1 MTDGTSERGFFF
13 VRHGQTDANR
23 DGLRSGGECDA
34 HLTELG
40 REQAFEAG
48 LTLHRLGLTPGLI
61 LSSPLSRTLET
72 AWLLSARFD
81 LEVRIVSG
89 LIERRLGA
97 WNGRSVEATRL
108 PLAAGET
115 PPGGES
121 DAVFRARVLAAF
133 RALVPLYARW
143 PLIVS
148 SRGVARILMEHAG
161 RESAVTLPNGIILRV
176 TLTGPGNPGDFEVA
190 GIHPVEP
197 RLESAWSHGAR
208 FTPAHRGRVR

>member
-1 MTDGTSERGFFF
+1 MTDGASEPGFFF
-13 VRHGQTDANR
+13 IRHGQTDANR

-40 REQAFEAG
+40 REQAREAG
-48 LTLHRLGLTPGLI
+48 LTLRRLGLTPSLI

-72 AWLLSARFD
+72 ARLLNDRFN

-97 WNGRSVEATRL
+97 WNGRSVEATQL

-133 RALVPLYARW
+133 RALAPLYTRW

-148 SRGVARILMEHAG
+148 SRGVARILMEHAD
-161 RESAVTLPNGIILRV
+161 RESAATLPNGAILRV
-176 TLTGPGNPGDFEVA
+176 TLTDPDSPGDFEVA

-197 RLESAWSHGAR
+197 RLESA
-208 FTPAHRGRVR
+208 

>member
-1 MTDGTSERGFFF
+1 MTDGARKPGFFF
-13 VRHGQTDANR
+13 IRHGQTAANR
-23 DGLRSGGECDA
+23 DGLRSGGESDT

-40 REQAFEAG
+40 REQAREAG
-48 LTLHRLGLTPGLI
+48 LVLHRLGLTPGLI
-61 LSSPLSRTLET
+61 LSSPLSRTIET
-72 AWLLSARFD
+72 ARLLNDRFG
-81 LEVRIVSG
+81 LEVRMVSG
-89 LIERRLGA
+89 LIERRLGT

-133 RALVPLYARW
+133 RTLVPLYARW

-161 RESAVTLPNGIILRV
+161 RESAATLPNGTILRV
-176 TLTGPGNPGDFEVA
+176 TLTDPGNPGDFEVA

-197 RLESAWSHGAR
+197 RRESA
-208 FTPAHRGRVR
+208 